1 MDGLSAAASGIA
13 VVSLAIQLAD
23 SAKKLYEFWHAVREA
38 PESIAAIAT
47 HLRVLKTVLAEIA
60 THDQRYGADP
70 VTDQLLE
77 SCKCSWLGLLGSNID
92 SRKGEAQVKKMV
104 AITAELEGQLQT
116 PSRLSRKWTSVKAS
130 LKWDEVKSLLN
141 YSKQIQVTLVLARQ
155 TSFE

>member
-1 MDGLSAAASGIA
+1 MISVMELIQSQINYWRAVSA
-13 VVSLAIQLAD
+13 
-23 SAKKLYEFWHAVREA
+23 
-38 PESIAAIAT
+38 
-47 HLRVLKTVLAEIA
+47 
-60 THDQRYGADP
+60 
-70 VTDQLLE
+70 
-77 SCKCSWLGLLGSNID
+77 SWLGLLGSNID